1 MAIGIRL
8 IALVGTCTPTWLNSG
23 CERGRVWKPPP
34 EERSGSKRI
43 GESSDV
49 FGEETTSEQWHS
61 EVQNHPTIENGDSR
75 RQVMDPGGEI
85 TGVNYRAPVSVYCG
99 PDPGFKPV
107 HSKSVDSNLHLQ
119 ANGWAS
125 RDKAFLHSS
134 VNPPL
139 KKTCFVRSGEGT
151 GGWVLERSD
160 LYRLLDGDGPKSP
173 SHTRGYSLSLDWSQ
187 GEVKEPFLE
196 TLQLKNK
203 LKRQMSENLPRRG
216 ETVVPL
222 KPALARSTTQRLLN
236 APRPVPPIERSASPQ
251 GNRGVSSEE
260 QSSESKN
267 DGAPEGP
274 GLWLPGEGAEAKPIG
289 TATIPE
295 EVRNSLLH
303 LRSSAERKR
312 KLLGASLSQS
322 TSKSPNSA
330 LDSIHSV
337 PAREQQTV
345 TQMLQLVRASRETGG
360 NPRAAHKHTEE
371 REARVTGGCVLEA
384 AELPVERVEEQN
396 SPGAST
402 LVPSR
407 FSAVLTRGANGRRS
421 VEDDETQNEKRQLC
435 HVTISKSAQDKMH
448 QKRREEMEQRRLQME
463 TRNELTQPPRERMQ
477 NTVSLP
483 DEELL
488 STQETRSPNLG
499 RISNDTSLRQRIN
512 RTSLPN
518 IPNISQMYH
527 ESRHFS
533 AHSLPGFPLNSNGRD
548 RDSDEEESL
557 EMKPFS
563 RQEQGLTEALKLLAN
578 SDWEMKQKGLRSVRR
593 LARFHSETLQARL
606 HDVCLAVTKEVSNLR
621 SKVAR
626 SAILSL
632 SGLFSHLRRNLDQ
645 EVDEVTRILL
655 HKTGD
660 SNEFIREEAG
670 KALAVM
676 AESVSP
682 WRALAALVA
691 GGVNHRNSIV
701 RKCAA
706 ENLLRVVQHL
716 GPERVLSGPKES
728 TEQIVRAVG
737 KFSQDGNSETRFYGR
752 KMLNVLMSHPEFDQ
766 CLGRLLLSHDLQH
779 VITAAKQ
786 RSLGDASSDLVL
798 SRDWRSRAN
807 SSSNSQENICTVV
820 SGESDTMA
828 QKQPMIRRPTVRIME
843 SVEQV
848 KELSKLLCAKDF
860 QERMRGINLLLQHCE
875 ANPGFVTANLVNIF
889 DAFTPRLQDSNKKV
903 NQLALRSMATMV
915 MVLKDNLHR
924 VLHSTV
930 TIVADN
936 LNSKNAAIYSAA
948 VQVLDGLIS
957 NVDNLLLLQPFA
969 SRVQFVSGQA
979 LQDVTERLAGLVPAV
994 YQRKPQAVERHVLPA
1009 LWYLLSNM
1017 MGSGVIRGGGGN
1029 VRAVTGKL
1037 ASNLHQQM
1045 GGSLLE
1051 YAASQP
1057 AHVTKTL
1064 LDLLAKEL

>member
-1 MAIGIRL
+1 
-8 IALVGTCTPTWLNSG
+8 
-23 CERGRVWKPPP
+23 
-34 EERSGSKRI
+34 
-43 GESSDV
+43 
-49 FGEETTSEQWHS
+49 
-61 EVQNHPTIENGDSR
+61 
-75 RQVMDPGGEI
+75 
-85 TGVNYRAPVSVYCG
+85 
-99 PDPGFKPV
+99 
-107 HSKSVDSNLHLQ
+107 
-119 ANGWAS
+119 
-125 RDKAFLHSS
+125 
-134 VNPPL
+134 
-139 KKTCFVRSGEGT
+139 
-151 GGWVLERSD
+151 
-160 LYRLLDGDGPKSP
+160 
-173 SHTRGYSLSLDWSQ
+173 
-187 GEVKEPFLE
+187 
-196 TLQLKNK
+196 
-203 LKRQMSENLPRRG
+203 
-216 ETVVPL
+216 
-222 KPALARSTTQRLLN
+222 
-236 APRPVPPIERSASPQ
+236 
-251 GNRGVSSEE
+251 
-260 QSSESKN
+260 
-267 DGAPEGP
+267 
-274 GLWLPGEGAEAKPIG
+274 
-289 TATIPE
+289 
-295 EVRNSLLH
+295 
-303 LRSSAERKR
+303 
-312 KLLGASLSQS
+312 
-322 TSKSPNSA
+322 
-330 LDSIHSV
+330 
-337 PAREQQTV
+337 
-345 TQMLQLVRASRETGG
+345 
-360 NPRAAHKHTEE
+360 
-371 REARVTGGCVLEA
+371 
-384 AELPVERVEEQN
+384 
-396 SPGAST
+396 
-402 LVPSR
+402 
-407 FSAVLTRGANGRRS
+407 
-421 VEDDETQNEKRQLC
+421 
-435 HVTISKSAQDKMH
+435 
-448 QKRREEMEQRRLQME
+448 
-463 TRNELTQPPRERMQ
+463 
-477 NTVSLP
+477 
-483 DEELL
+483 
-488 STQETRSPNLG
+488 
-499 RISNDTSLRQRIN
+499 
-512 RTSLPN
+512 
-518 IPNISQMYH
+518 
-527 ESRHFS
+527 
-533 AHSLPGFPLNSNGRD
+533 
-548 RDSDEEESL
+548 
-557 EMKPFS
+557 
-563 RQEQGLTEALKLLAN
+563 
-578 SDWEMKQKGLRSVRR
+578 MKQKGLRSVRR

-737 KFSQDGNSETRFYGR
+737 KFSQDGNSETRS
-752 KMLNVLMSHPEFDQ
+752 V
-766 CLGRLLLSHDLQH
+766 CLCSSANQSGVDICGVMGFSSLRYNNNLHLYSLEDVIRRYIKYKNYYKWSFLS
-779 VITAAKQ
+779 
-786 RSLGDASSDLVL
+786 
-798 SRDWRSRAN
+798 
-807 SSSNSQENICTVV
+807 

-948 VQVLDGLIS
+948 VQVLDGLIIVHS
-957 NVDNLLLLQPFA
+957 LHNLLLLQPFA